1 MGGSTAAAGEARAGG
16 AAAEPTAP
24 AGGHPSLC
32 AVGRR
37 PRRRRGGRG
46 GRGRASARASNDPAR
61 CGAPHSV
68 APGPLLPCHVNVIVA
83 GRRRR
88 AGAPFPRPVDS
99 PLALSSLPVTA
110 TLAVAVAAPAP
121 HRRAAPRHGPAARP
135 SPPAAAAATWRVTA
149 AAAAGADGTLSPRRR
164 LCRRPWRPVT
174 AVVVGRA
181 AARVGWRPHRAT
193 AAQAAG
199 GDGGAVA
206 VRAWRAAGDGGGGV
220 PPGRP
225 FMTPRP
231 PARCPPHLPVPP
243 RGPCRPPRGGLG
255 WGGGGAT
262 VPPLHDATPLRPVSR
277 PPASAAAGAV
287 TAPEGVAG
295 YSPRRPSLLF
305 PLRQSVARCTRPLSS
320 VHPRGWLGAR
330 PHRRRMVDRAP
341 PALLHGGATGHCH
354 PPSPAVG
361 SMGGRTAATRA
372 AAPRAPGRRAGGAR
386 AGKGRR
392 GRRVGGAHAG
402 SAAVGVGPGG

>member
-16 AAAEPTAP
+16 AATEPTAP

-206 VRAWRAAGDGGGGV
+206 VRAWRAAGDGGGG
-220 PPGRP
+220 
-225 FMTPRP
+225 
-231 PARCPPHLPVPP
+231 
-243 RGPCRPPRGGLG
+243 
-255 WGGGGAT
+255 GGAT